1 MKKDNPT
8 YKNTLLCTA
17 IAIAAVGSVSMPVY
31 ANPVTS
37 DPNSLAQAAAADL
50 CRRVINPPEGLVIR
64 ANPSTGAQRVGGVGQ
79 GERVTLTT
87 SPATTNK
94 DSAGRTWVQIS
105 APNAGWISNGI
116 GGPGFLVYC
125 GPTPPPPPPP
135 SRCRRVINPP
145 EGLVIKREASRTS
158 ATIGG
163 LAQYQRFTITTSPAT
178 TSRDSEGRTWVQIA
192 APTAGWVSNGMGGQ
206 SNIGVCP

>member
-1 MKKDNPT
+1 MKKDHSIRK
-8 YKNTLLCTA
+8 YTLFCA
-17 IAIAAVGSVSMPVY
+17 VAAIAAIGSVSMPAY
-31 ANPVTS
+31 ADPVTS

-50 CRRVINPPEGLVIR
+50 CRRVVNPPEGLVIR
-64 ANPSTGAQRVGGVGQ
+64 ANASTSAQRVGGVGQ

-87 SPATTNK
+87 SPATTSK
-94 DSAGRTWVQIS
+94 DGAGRTWVQIS
-105 APNAGWISNGI
+105 APSAGWISNGI

-125 GPTPPPPPPP
+125 GPTPPPPPP

-145 EGLVIKREASRTS
+145 EGLAIKREASRTS
-158 ATIGG
+158 ATVGG

-178 TSRDSEGRTWVQIA
+178 TRKDGEGRTWVQIE
-192 APTAGWVSNGMGGQ
+192 APTAGWVSNGLGGQ